1 MASWL
6 DLDQAAPH
14 ITRTGR
20 ARLNQARMALPGTLR
35 PDGSP
40 RISPAEPYFTD
51 GQLISGLIPGQA
63 RHATYAATRG
73 ACCTARRPD
82 AGEPS

>member
-6 DLDQAAPH
+6 DLDQTAPH
-14 ITRTGR
+14 TTRTGR
-20 ARLNQARMALPGTLR
+20 ARLNQARMALLGTLR

-51 GQLISGLIPGQA
+51 GQRYSA
-63 RHATYAATRG
+63 
-73 ACCTARRPD
+73 
-82 AGEPS
+82 S